1 MKGKRFTS
9 PDKRFHFI
17 YPEDWETLVVED
29 IPAFFHPEMGGV
41 LQIYS
46 FANKVGNVD
55 SMTELK
61 NYISVH
67 EIEFNEELVAT
78 FTNSEG
84 TNILSCEFKKEDRHW
99 CVYAISNQ
107 NKLLIA
113 TFNSDIDIDD
123 KTYKILASIISSVQF
138 LK

>member
-1 MKGKRFTS
+1 
-9 PDKRFHFI
+9 
-17 YPEDWETLVVED
+17 
-29 IPAFFHPEMGGV
+29 MGGV